1 MGRRVARRLLPDSTA
16 PARATAALVIA
27 AATVLLPAT
36 ALGIGGLLCGSLLLL
51 ALGAATLAAGALPA
65 PLPELPRLPR
75 DLLGRLH
82 AVAWALFV
90 LSLGSSLWSQRSAP
104 PGVNAYDDTSYHL
117 AAVLTFRD
125 FGDLRTIKFPVG
137 DGSTSFYPLGS
148 ELWSFTL
155 LAPLDP
161 SDVVARWSELPF
173 ALGSLAAV
181 AAVTLALG
189 APPSGASLAALLWGL
204 TPRAFPSLARSA
216 GNDHAT
222 AFFTLAAVLS
232 ALLLLARPGLRRAA
246 LLGLAAGL
254 LLGTKMTGV
263 LFVVPAAVLAL
274 ALVRLAPRQAAPLFL
289 LAGAVAAAA
298 GGHAYLRNAIEA
310 GNPLFPS
317 PIRIPFLGALPG
329 WPERAVARFRDYP
342 YYPIEPWRFLW
353 TRTDLLGAAFRFTL
367 LPAALLAPGIAL
379 SRRAWRAAYVLSLPA
394 ALYLAFLYLMLD
406 HRDVRYVFGGIA
418 LAAVAFAWLVSLA
431 GSAALAFATLAAA
444 AVLAGRLLAFAP
456 GDLAGGALVALGA
469 ALALAAA
476 AAPAPRV
483 RCFAFAGLALLVAF
497 PGASV
502 VRGYEAHRLDREPL
516 ARELDGRTRDRG
528 SVVACVGTNQPY
540 LYAGTGLQNRV
551 VYVPTF
557 REPESRFYPGSG
569 PSPFPRAI
577 RIEREWRENVARMG
591 VGYVVVRRTGME
603 EPEAGWIGR
612 DASFEN
618 VFADASGELYA
629 VRPLTGSRR

>member
-1 MGRRVARRLLPDSTA
+1 M
-16 PARATAALVIA
+16 IA
-27 AATVLLPAT
+27 AATVVLSAT
-36 ALGIGGLLCGSLLLL
+36 ALGIGGLLSGPLLLL
-51 ALGAATLAAGALPA
+51 ALGGATLAAGALPA
-65 PLPELPRLPR
+65 PVPDPLHLPLDPV
-75 DLLGRLH
+75 GRLH
-82 AVAWALFV
+82 AVAWALFAV
-90 LSLGSSLWSQRSAP
+90 FLGSSLWNQRASP

-125 FGDLRTIKFPVG
+125 FGDLRTLKFPLG

-148 ELWSFTL
+148 ELWSFAL

-181 AAVTLALG
+181 AAVALALG
-189 APPSGASLAALLWGL
+189 APPAAASLAALLWGL
-204 TPRAFPSLARSA
+204 TPRAFPSLATSA
-216 GNDHAT
+216 GNDHAA

-232 ALLLLARPGLRRAA
+232 ALLLLERPGRRRAA
-246 LLGLAAGL
+246 LLGLSAGL

-263 LFVVPAAVLAL
+263 LFVVPAAAL
-274 ALVRLAPRQAAPLFL
+274 ALGLIRVDARRAGPLLL
-289 LAGAVAAAA
+289 LAGSVAAVA

-342 YYPIEPWRFLW
+342 YYPIEPWGFLW
-353 TRTDLLGAAFRFTL
+353 TRADLLGATFRFTL
-367 LPAALLAPGIAL
+367 LPAALLAPVVAL
-379 SRRAWRAAYVLSLPA
+379 GRRAWRAAYVLALPV
-394 ALYLAFLYLMLD
+394 ALYLAFLFLMLD

-418 LAAVAFAWLVSLA
+418 LSAVAFAWLVSRA
-431 GSAALAFATLAAA
+431 GPAAVAFATLGAA
-444 AVLAGRLLAFAP
+444 AVLAGRLAAFAP
-456 GDLAGGALVALGA
+456 GDLAGGGLVALGG
-469 ALALAAA
+469 ALAFAVA
-476 AAPAPRV
+476 AAPRPR
-483 RCFAFAGLALLVAF
+483 ASALAGLALLAAF
-497 PGASV
+497 AGASV
-502 VRGYEAHRLDREPL
+502 TRLYEERRLDREPL

-528 SVVACVGTNQPY
+528 AVVACVGTNQPY
-540 LYAGTGLQNRV
+540 LYAGTRLQNRV

-557 REPESRFYPGSG
+557 REPESRFYPASG

-577 RIEREWRENVARMG
+577 RIEREWRANLARMG
-591 VGYVVVRRTGME
+591 VGHVVVRRTGME
-603 EPEAGWIGR
+603 EPEAGWIAG
-612 DASFEN
+612 DPSFEK